1 MKNEKEIQIEYY
13 RLFKIFMNQKQKKP
27 IRDDAFIRF
36 HALAC
41 VLEDEE
47 DIVKKRLREINVGR
61 TAIPETQ

>member
-1 MKNEKEIQIEYY
+1 MKNEKEIQIEYD

-36 HALAC
+36 HALAW